1 MPQTAQQLVSD
12 SCLEAKTP
20 GYLAFAGRKLNMIL
34 AELCSY
40 DIDVTR
46 GTTQFVFNPGVADP
60 LSVGSTG
67 SGPYSLPTD
76 WLRSNRGDVF
86 YIISGVKYEMYP
98 ISISEWDALVS
109 QGGLNAYPEKFA
121 VDNSPQNVQGA
132 PLMYV
137 WPPPSGAFPVTA
149 RYFRQMPDITTP
161 ETSATVPWFPNQ
173 LYLNRRLTGE
183 MMLYSGDDRAS
194 NYLNGSKGSF
204 LGASEILRR
213 WLQTQGDDQVVK
225 TIELDRRR
233 FGPRF
238 RDIPNTKNIGW

>member
-1 MPQTAQQLVSD
+1 MPQTAMQLVSD

-34 AELCSY
+34 ADLCSY

-46 GTTQFVFNPGVADP
+46 GVTQFVFQPGIADP
-60 LSVGSTG
+60 LSIGSIG
-67 SGPYSLPTD
+67 SGPYPLPTD
-76 WLRSNRGDVF
+76 WLRANRGDVF

-98 ISISEWDALVS
+98 ISMSEWDALVS
-109 QGGLNAYPEKFA
+109 QGGLNAYPEKYA

-137 WPPPSGAFPVTA
+137 WPPPSGAFPV
-149 RYFRQMPDITTP
+149 
-161 ETSATVPWFPNQ
+161 
-173 LYLNRRLTGE
+173 
-183 MMLYSGDDRAS
+183 MLYSGDDRAS